1 MQTKDQRTKLIIAAV
16 IMATG
21 VTPVDQEMAAE
32 QSNEVKLAKP
42 PTQGL
47 SQDHPGPEVH
57 DSSIIN
63 QEAAALKKANSI
75 KEEHFE
81 TEERDFGVI
90 DKLRQ
95 LTKLPGFGVLL
106 AILCV
111 LWGQVFSIIH
121 IAILSVCFGTRIV
134 FLLNYLILHILNI

>member
-1 MQTKDQRTKLIIAAV
+1 MQTKDQRRQLIIAAV
-16 IMATG
+16 MMATG

-32 QSNEVKLAKP
+32 QSDEVKLAKP
-42 PTQGL
+42 PPQGL
-47 SQDHPGPEVH
+47 SQDHPGPEVP
-57 DSSIIN
+57 DSSIAI

-75 KEEHFE
+75 QEEHFE
-81 TEERDFGVI
+81 TEKRDFGVS

-111 LWGQVFSIIH
+111 LWGQVCSSFQ
-121 IAILSVCFGTRIV
+121 
-134 FLLNYLILHILNI
+134 